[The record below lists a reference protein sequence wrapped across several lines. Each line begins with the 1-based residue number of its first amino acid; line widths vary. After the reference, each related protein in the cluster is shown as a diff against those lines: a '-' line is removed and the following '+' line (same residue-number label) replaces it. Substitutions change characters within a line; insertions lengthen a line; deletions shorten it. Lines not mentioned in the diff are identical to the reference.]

1 MKGKTMMR
9 IAILGA
15 VVAAMPFA
23 AAAQVESYTL
33 DPIHSFVNFTVDHLG
48 FTTLYGR
55 FDKSSGKA
63 TLDRAG
69 RKGTV
74 DVLVEAASVNTGD
87 YDKGSRTR
95 SRDEHLRTTDFFNV
109 AEFPRVAF
117 KGNVKFS
124 ADGASEVEGQLTML
138 GVTKPVVLK
147 MERWKCGPHPFSK
160 KEMCGGNASGK
171 IKRSDFGM
179 KYAIPAVGDEVNL
192 MIGFEAYKD

>member
-1 MKGKTMMR
+1 MMR
-9 IAILGA
+9 RIMLAVIA
-15 VVAAMPFA
+15 AALPFA
-23 AAAQVESYTL
+23 ATAQVESYTI
-33 DPIHSFVNFTVDHLG
+33 DPMHSFVNFSVDHLG
-48 FTTLYGR
+48 FTTIHGR
-55 FDKSSGKA
+55 FDKSTGKA
-63 TLDRAG
+63 TVDRAA

-74 DVLVEAASVNTGD
+74 DVVVEAASVTTGD
-87 YDKGSRTR
+87 NDKGSRTR

-124 ADGASEVEGQLTML
+124 GDGASEVEGQLTML

-179 KYAIPAVGDEVNL
+179 KYGIPAIGDEISL